1 MTGIVKMFADVS
13 PPSDFT
19 DHKLYSRDII
29 RVDQVEGALA
39 SKSLGGSGVG
49 KFSKLSEAPD
59 QRKPT

>member
-1 MTGIVKMFADVS
+1 MCKTSVS
-13 PPSDFT
+13 A

-29 RVDQVEGALA
+29 RVDQVEGAIA